1 MTGAV
6 GAVGAASATQ
16 APRKSGG
23 MSFGEFLSCLNP
35 LQYVPVVG
43 TIYRAVTGDTIPA
56 PVRAVGALVFSGM
69 TSGPVGI
76 GISLGIGAVER
87 AVGFDEEKFGQGLL
101 ASIGIGKGN
110 APAGPAML
118 DSAPAAPATLD
129 NAPAARAGAA
139 GGQAAFTAADLAR
152 FGLTQSADGSLSGNA
167 GAGLSGADAL
177 NAMELG
183 RIATTAYARAGALL
197 PAA

>member
-56 PVRAVGALVFSGM
+56 PVRAVGALVFSGL

-76 GISLGIGAVER
+76 GISLGVGAVER

-110 APAGPAML
+110 APAGPA
-118 DSAPAAPATLD
+118 TLG

>member
-56 PVRAVGALVFSGM
+56 PVRAVGALVFSGL

-76 GISLGIGAVER
+76 GISLGVGAVER

-101 ASIGIGKGN
+101 ASIGIGKGTSS
-110 APAGPAML
+110 PGPAATA
-118 DSAPAAPATLD
+118 DTEAASA
-129 NAPAARAGAA
+129 
-139 GGQAAFTAADLAR
+139 GQAFSAAELAR
-152 FGLTQSADGSLSGNA
+152 FGLTRGADGSLTGSA
-167 GAGLSGADAL
+167 SGLSGADAL

-183 RIATTAYARAGALL
+183 RIATTAYAKAGALVS
-197 PAA
+197 A